1 MIFTFYSNTHVC
13 MYIHI
18 YASTYLHSYI
28 RTRACALRWYVRHTQ
43 KLKNIKIILNTKWK
57 YTHICIHISVCAC
70 VCQRLF
76 KLWNNLFLL
85 RNFYYWFPVAV
96 IFASLLFFFYISLRC
111 VVVALPVRVWYEKL
125 QINSASCV
133 CVCVCMAKL
142 FMKRVCTYVIH
153 THVHKLWYRKFW
165 SSFTCIYIFTYVHN
179 GSVSRFCCNQHMY
192 L

>member
-1 MIFTFYSNTHVC
+1 MCSQAHAMIFTFYSNTHVC

-57 YTHICIHISVCAC
+57 YTHIYISQLVRVYASGFSSYGIIYFYCAISTIDS
-70 VCQRLF
+70 QL
-76 KLWNNLFLL
+76 LLFLP
-85 RNFYYWFPVAV
+85 RCCF
-96 IFASLLFFFYISLRC
+96 FFFYISLRC
-111 VVVALPVRVWYEKL
+111 VVAALPVRVWYEKL

-142 FMKRVCTYVIH
+142 FMKRVCTYICN
-153 THVHKLWYRKFW
+153 TY
-165 SSFTCIYIFTYVHN
+165 TCT
-179 GSVSRFCCNQHMY
+179 
-192 L
+192 